1 MSFFHFMYF
10 KASPKSSS
18 SGELQTKQSRFKAL
32 SGDGKPHFNNRLV
45 SAPLLSPW
53 NSVLASG
60 QLPFGPWDPFPRE
73 PQWFPHWVSWLKVD
87 RFFRWA
93 TAALGYT
100 AEHWIPFWKGIP
112 FSSSPPGA
120 CTETGFFNRCISLIS
135 RCIPYVHFGF
145 VAVTRFGEEL
155 RTLLQTRNVLCSLWC
170 AGNKEVL

>member
-1 MSFFHFMYF
+1 MYF

-18 SGELQTKQSRFKAL
+18 SRES
-32 SGDGKPHFNNRLV
+32 SKPNRPDLKHSVEMENHTFNNRLV
-45 SAPLLSPW
+45 SAPLLSPG

-60 QLPFGPWDPFPRE
+60 QRPFGPWDPFPRE
-73 PQWFPHWVSWLKVD
+73 PQWFPRWVSWLKGD
-87 RFFRWA
+87 IFSGEQQLLSGTQQNTEF
-93 TAALGYT
+93 LFG
-100 AEHWIPFWKGIP
+100 KGFL
-112 FSSSPPGA
+112 FSPSPPGA
-120 CTETGFFNRCISLIS
+120 CTETGFFTRCISLIS